1 MKKTFLIGL
10 KDIKLAFR
18 DASALLMMLLAPF
31 LLTLGLGFVT
41 GHFSGSGSSGIS
53 NIPVVLVNLDGGELG
68 NALVEVF
75 NSSDLNELVR
85 PIEMDDAAL
94 ARQQIDDD
102 AATAAIIIP
111 EGFTT
116 SIIPVEG
123 QPVQTDTVQIEFY
136 SNPTSPTSAGVIRT
150 ILDQFISQVEI
161 GRAGAQVVITQLI
174 TNGLVPVQDAEQA
187 GLQAGVNLADALE
200 DSTAITLNN
209 VTNEG
214 KTIEFDVLAYMAPG
228 MALMFLMYTASYGG
242 RVLLDERN
250 QGTLPRLLVSPT
262 TAVQVLGGKV
272 LGIFLTGVA
281 QVLILIIASALF
293 FQLQWGDALGV
304 LVLTLAAVFAAVGW
318 GMLIASFAKTP
329 GQVTWIGTALM
340 LTFGL
345 LGGTFINTGSMPGWF
360 NVINKITPNAWGLDG
375 FATLALGGGLADI
388 GVPVLAL
395 LVMGAVLFLAAV
407 LIFNR
412 RGVMQQ

>member
-1 MKKTFLIGL
+1 MKKTFLIGF
-10 KDIKLAFR
+10 KDIRLAFR
-18 DASALLMMLLAPF
+18 DPTALLMMLLAPF

-41 GHFSGSGSSGIS
+41 GHFSGSDNSGIS
-53 NIPVVLVNLDGGELG
+53 HIPVLLVNLDGGELG
-68 NALVEVF
+68 SALVDVF
-75 NSSDLNELVR
+75 KSDDLSELVNV
-85 PIEMDDAAL
+85 IEMDDPSA
-94 ARQQIDDD
+94 ARQRIDAD
-102 AATAAIIIP
+102 AATAAIIVP

-116 SIIPVEG
+116 SIIPAEG
-123 QPVQTDTVQIEFY
+123 QPVQTETVQIEFY
-136 SNPTSPTSAGVIRT
+136 SNPTSPTSAGVVRT

-161 GRAGAQVVITQLI
+161 GRVGAQVVMTQLVM
-174 TNGLVPVQDAEQA
+174 NGLVPVANAEQA
-187 GLQAGVNLADALE
+187 GREIGANLAETIE
-200 DSTAITLNN
+200 DSPAITLNSVAN
-209 VTNEG
+209 DG
-214 KTIEFDVLAYMAPG
+214 KAIEFDILAYMAPG

-250 QGTLPRLLVSPT
+250 RGTLPRLLVSPT
-262 TAVQVLGGKV
+262 TAAQVLGGKV
-272 LGIFLTGVA
+272 LGTFLTGVA

-318 GMLIASFAKTP
+318 GMLIAAFARTP
-329 GQVTWIGTALM
+329 GQVTWIGTAIM

-345 LGGTFINTGSMPGWF
+345 LGGTFVNTGSMPGWF

-375 FATLALGGGLADI
+375 FATLSMGGGLADI

-395 LVMGAVLFLAAV
+395 LVMGTALFLVAV
-407 LIFNR
+407 FVFNR